1 MQDEHKLHCFT
12 CQKIYDIQDL
22 VRKYENIQDP
32 KEIYKFLLNKYGY
45 NDTIPQG
52 TKVIPFKAPT
62 QDEQKKEQ
70 GIQQTYNFTKAIEN
84 IYDKQTDKSKQH
96 FKDRRTYRRD
106 NRRI

>member
-1 MQDEHKLHCFT
+1 MYNIHDIPYMQDTNAIKYK
-12 CQKIYDIQDL
+12 QDI
-22 VRKYENIQDP
+22 P
-32 KEIYKFLLNKYGY
+32 K
-45 NDTIPQG
+45 DA
-52 TKVIPFKAPT
+52 KVIPFKAPT